1 MLTIISERLV
11 GLDVDLARAKMGVSY
26 ILPEGN
32 IALSIDIG
40 LFQRFLCEGGIK
52 RDQGCTQD
60 IQLGIGADC

>member
-1 MLTIISERLV
+1 
-11 GLDVDLARAKMGVSY
+11 MGVSY